1 MTRVHGRNALVAVLA
16 SCVASQAALAIQI
29 NPGDP
34 GQPGDPA
41 RAARALLTLVGLE
54 RPPTRLFLGEDAL
67 ALVEQK
73 IESMRAELGEWEALS
88 RSTSFA

>member
-34 GQPGDPA
+34 GQPGDRDDGPA
-41 RAARALLTLVGLE
+41 PPAGEGRDDRDDEDDDVDGGAHLDNTVSRYNKPFLMLCGLL
-54 RPPTRLFLGEDAL
+54 FD
-67 ALVEQK
+67 
-73 IESMRAELGEWEALS
+73 
-88 RSTSFA
+88 F